1 MKNLLCTFYC
11 EWDTNG
17 AIIIYGLLLQCLNWC
32 SVLSCSFGCVI
43 GEPINGAGHL
53 DLDVEVTSGDEGSQP
68 VLQEALQDG
77 IVSAPPDMASVVA
90 STASQPLASHP
101 DSALMHGQ
109 AYSQSQQPEEQ
120 HAIYSTYVPPNAMY
134 PPHAM
139 AYPHPPVTTFQM
151 IDPSVSKRLAILVG
165 RNCVCACT
173 V

>member
-1 MKNLLCTFYC
+1 MNLLCTFH
-11 EWDTNG
+11 TIS
-17 AIIIYGLLLQCLNWC
+17 AIIINCPLHQCVNSC
-32 SVLSCSFGCVI
+32 SSLTCSFGFVP

-90 STASQPLASHP
+90 SSASQPLASHP

-109 AYSQSQQPEEQ
+109 AYTQTQQPEEQ
-120 HAIYSTYVPPNAMY
+120 HAMYSTFVPPNAIY

-151 IDPSVSKRLAILVG
+151 IDASVSKRLHILLG
-165 RNCVCACT
+165 KVCCCAGLA
-173 V
+173 